1 MTLHPASHNILMD
14 ISDAYARPG
23 MMCASFASFG
33 SHGMSSMQVCVDGRQ
48 YPSGRFILSGC
59 RAILMFVTGVPG
71 KTKWPVAPATATT
84 IFFAIFNCA
93 VV

>member
-14 ISDAYARPG
+14 ISDVCVRPG
-23 MMCASFASFG
+23 TICASFASLG
-33 SHGMSSMQVCVDGRQ
+33 SHGMSSVQVCVDVRQ
-48 YPSGRFILSGC
+48 SPSCRFILSGC
-59 RAILMFVTGVPG
+59 RAIFMFVTGVSG
-71 KTKWPVAPATATT
+71 KTKRPVAPASATA